1 MRSEGIRSVDTGY
14 YFNNRDWSCR
24 LVGIGIGLAVWWVI
38 DGVIRVYKGD
48 IDGNT
53 GKI

>member
-1 MRSEGIRSVDTGY
+1 MGLDRRGSLCGAKELEVLILDIISI
-14 YFNNRDWSCR
+14 
-24 LVGIGIGLAVWWVI
+24 IGIGLAVWWVV